1 MLNDDCA
8 PVLRLP
14 RMHRILIVEDDLK
27 LARLMGE
34 FLEQHGFE
42 VATAHRGDTA
52 GETFATFS
60 PHITILDLMLPGR
73 DGLQLCR
80 DIRSVSDAPILM
92 LTARED
98 DLDQI
103 LGLESGADDYVVKPV
118 DPRVLLAR
126 IRALLRRNTN
136 ASESGPRLEFG
147 GLVIDRRG
155 RLVTW
160 ERQPLE
166 LSTMEFELLW
176 LLASSAG
183 EIMSRNAIL
192 NALRGIE
199 FDGNDRSVDMC
210 ISKLRKKLNDDP
222 RQPRRL
228 KTVWGKGYLF
238 SPLDWGG

>member
-1 MLNDDCA
+1 MQK
-8 PVLRLP
+8 
-14 RMHRILIVEDDLK
+14 ILIVEDDLK

-34 FLEQHGFE
+34 FLEQYGFE

-52 GETFATFS
+52 GELFASFS

-80 DIRSVSDAPILM
+80 DIRAFSDAPILM

-98 DLDQI
+98 DVDQI

-126 IRALLRRNTN
+126 IRVLLRRHTS
-136 ASESGPRLEFG
+136 AARPADRLEFG
-147 GLVIDRRG
+147 ALVIDRRA
-155 RLVTW
+155 RLVLW
-160 ERQPLE
+160 ERQPVE

-176 LLASSAG
+176 LLASCAG
-183 EIMSRNAIL
+183 EVMSRNAIL

-210 ISKLRKKLNDDP
+210 VSKLRKKLNDDP

-238 SPLDWGG
+238 SPIDWES